1 MGKLARVVGITVD
14 GDPLLA
20 DSEVTYRADAFGLAK
35 SMAQKGELSNG
46 TYLPVPINDD
56 VDLLFT
62 PIASYEGF
70 SIFIKTLL
78 DVLTALVGCGEYTVV
93 EVLMSNNLSE
103 VQVLCDEDDLGTAT
117 RIPHPSL
124 HNCYDIG
131 PADNGF
137 RISPFIRDELLAQN
151 EELYTRSLGFYHPS
165 ALASNNCDRALA
177 YERLAVVPRPIFNEW
192 DFRYFALGHAIHG
205 IIQTLVKKRL
215 GDAVEVEPRI
225 SVPALHIDGAAD
237 IIYRNKFVTDIKTV
251 SAAELEKLEVA
262 RKKDALQMQP
272 YFIARDIPNGSI
284 LYVSRE
290 NMKRKEIPV
299 QFNRKMVTKITER
312 IGSIETTLA
321 AGGLPAREGNA
332 GDCASCKY
340 QFICK
345 PADSSY

>member
-1 MGKLARVVGITVD
+1 MSQQEEDGTPSSMKVEFLTVHIAIRTTHS
-14 GDPLLA
+14 GDDQVA
-20 DSEVTYRADAFGLAK
+20 VTDSCNEHFRALEQSGVILDWEYDSDYAGCTTVTVEAPYREGSAFNEA
-35 SMAQKGELSNG
+35 
-46 TYLPVPINDD
+46 
-56 VDLLFT
+56 
-62 PIASYEGF
+62 
-70 SIFIKTLL
+70 
-78 DVLTALVGCGEYTVV
+78 ALEEKDN